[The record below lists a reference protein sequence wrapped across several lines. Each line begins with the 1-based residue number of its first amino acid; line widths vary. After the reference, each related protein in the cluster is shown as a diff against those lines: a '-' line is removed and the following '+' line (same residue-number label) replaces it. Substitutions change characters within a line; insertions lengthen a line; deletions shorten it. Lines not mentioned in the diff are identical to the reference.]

1 MSDEIRNDPKGDGAE
16 ESGRDPKPDPND
28 RGEVTR
34 ILESW
39 RGGPDETLERLLP
52 IVYGELK
59 ALAASQLRRERPDH
73 TLQPT
78 ALVHEAYLRLV
89 RHDAGRVENRGHFF
103 AAASQAMR
111 RILVEHA
118 RRERAQKRI
127 ARADRVPLDDEGALV
142 DPSPDLDI
150 LELHDALERLAEI
163 EPRYARVVE
172 MRYFGGLT
180 QTEIAVA
187 LGISEST
194 VERDWRVAR
203 LWLRSKMND
212 A

>member
-1 MSDEIRNDPKGDGAE
+1 MPDETRSERDAAQ
-16 ESGRDPKPDPND
+16 SGKATQS
-28 RGEVTR
+28 GEVTR

-39 RGGPDETLERLLP
+39 RRGPDEALERLLP
-52 IVYGELK
+52 IVYNELR

-89 RHDAGRVENRGHFF
+89 QNDAGRVENRGHFF

-118 RRERAQKRI
+118 RRERAKKRI
-127 ARADRVPLDDEGALV
+127 APADRVPIDDESPVV
-142 DPSPDLDI
+142 DATPDLDI
-150 LELHDALERLAEI
+150 LELHDALHRLAEI

-180 QTEIAVA
+180 QAEIAVA
-187 LGISEST
+187 LDISEST

-203 LWLRSKMND
+203 MWLRSKMGGD
-212 A
+212 